1 MNIAQFRNQIP
12 KLYDILLSLYMVLRE
27 AQQELLNLSK
37 HYKAIAV
44 IGPRQSGKTTLVRAV
59 FSGKPYVSLENP
71 DIRNFALEDPRG
83 FLDQFP
89 NGAILD
95 EVQRTPELFSYLQQV
110 LDDSLDVAK
119 FILTGSN
126 NFLLQ
131 QNISQ
136 SLAGRVGYLNLLPFA
151 LSEIQEIAPKTIHEK
166 LFKGF
171 YPPLYDK
178 QFEIQ
183 KWFSNYIR
191 TYIERDVRQLKNI
204 ENLVVFER
212 FMKLCSGRVGQLLNK
227 STLAIEVGVDSKT
240 IESWIGILE
249 ASFILFRLVPH
260 HHNYN
265 KRIVKMPK
273 LYFYDVG
280 LACALLGVQ
289 NANQLELHPFK
300 GSLFENMVIV
310 ELIKQ
315 RLNKGKQNNLYFWR
329 DSKGN
334 EIDIVIDNFESL
346 IPVEIKSGKTITN
359 DYFKGLKY
367 WNELTG
373 FKGGKVIYGGEDY
386 QKRSSGFEVIPLNLL
401 TEKIDN

>member
-1 MNIAQFRNQIP
+1 
-12 KLYDILLSLYMVLRE
+12 MVLRE
-27 AQQELLNLSK
+27 AQQELLSLSK
-37 HYKAIAV
+37 QYKAIAV
-44 IGPRQSGKTTLVRAV
+44 IGPRQSGKTTLVKAV

-71 DIRNFALEDPRG
+71 DTRNFALEDPRG

-110 LDDSLDVAK
+110 LDDNVGVSQ

-136 SLAGRVGYLNLLPFA
+136 SLAGRVGYLNLLPFT
-151 LSEIQEIAPKTIHEK
+151 LSEIKDIAPKSIHEK

-178 QFEIQ
+178 PFEIQ

-212 FMKLCSGRVGQLLNK
+212 FMKLCAGRVGQLLNK
-227 STLAIEVGVDSKT
+227 SALAIEVGVDSKT

-249 ASFILFRLVPH
+249 ASFILFRLSPH
-260 HHNYN
+260 HHNFN

-300 GSLFENMVIV
+300 GSLFENMVVV
-310 ELIKQ
+310 ELLKQ
-315 RLNKGKQNNLYFWR
+315 RLNKGQLKNLYFWR
-329 DSKGN
+329 DNKGN
-334 EIDIVIDNFESL
+334 EIDIVIDNFDEL
-346 IPVEIKSGKTITN
+346 MPIEIKSGKTITQ

-367 WNELTG
+367 WNEMTG

-386 QKRSSGFEVIPLNLL
+386 QKRSNGFEVIPLNLL